1 MVLLVLVLSKQGFF
15 ITLLKSTTQW
25 RPTSIG
31 GHGIVCRDF
40 RGNLAT
46 DKVLFGFPGEIKIV
60 IPGIFV
66 VMLAGHMRSSF
77 LRDALEVPT
86 VLLPLRRSATVL
98 EAWLEILDEAFVSE
112 VCIALNLG
120 SDTHIIDTAIRSIT
134 RKRAF
139 RSVVKTVLEPAAWRG
154 PGGVI
159 RDLTLDLEPDTI
171 IVVVEGNSAPVSSAR
186 DVISAVQGGADGAV
200 GVCDSNSPA
209 GISAF
214 RRAIFEQVPK
224 IGYFDLK
231 EQLLPALHDSSFQV
245 RPVSVLR
252 GSSRIHDRVSYLEA
266 IGREL
271 SVENQ
276 VVTYS
281 KEQAQTVIAETAV
294 IDGKCLI
301 ESGVSVGDEAVV
313 HDSVILQGEIGRASC
328 RERV

>member
-1 MVLLVLVLSKQGFF
+1 
-15 ITLLKSTTQW
+15 
-25 RPTSIG
+25 
-31 GHGIVCRDF
+31 
-40 RGNLAT
+40 
-46 DKVLFGFPGEIKIV
+46 
-60 IPGIFV
+60 
-66 VMLAGHMRSSF
+66 MLAGHMRSSF

-313 HDSVILQGEIGRASC
+313 HDSVILQGATINKGAVVARSVVGQGVTIQAGSRVVNTIIGKRGMAPKSS
-328 RERV
+328 RTELRRTKVNARSQLKPNSGATQL